1 MIFFSFYMGRGEDE
15 IFFSRGLK
23 ILDGLVNFNR
33 ERRIR
38 KSWLN
43 ENVTISVSFLT
54 SVEFYKCT

>member
-1 MIFFSFYMGRGEDE
+1 MIFFSFYMERGEDE
-15 IFFSRGLK
+15 IFFSGGLK

-38 KSWLN
+38 ESWLN